1 MLETLLG
8 AGLKLVGGLM
18 GQNQAKD
25 AQEAANA
32 QAAANIKSQYE
43 FAQNAIQWK
52 AADAAKAGIHPLY
65 ALGASTTSF
74 SPVSVGQVTS
84 SPLGEALGSIG
95 QDVTRAA
102 SANRSPTE
110 RLNAIGKVQ
119 TAQQMAGANLS
130 LENQKLQNE
139 ILKIR
144 VANMRGAQIGPG
156 GPEEEGNLLIPGQ
169 GNTAGI
175 NPEPMKVAPAGS
187 APSGEAGSI
196 TDIGWARTSTGWAP
210 TPSKDVKER
219 IEDNII
225 QEGLHA
231 FRNNLLPS
239 LGQNMVAPPFNAPD
253 GQSWWFN
260 TAKQEYQLW
269 PIGKRPPMGHPVPSS
284 FKSRFYYN

>member
-8 AGLKLVGGLM
+8 AGLKLAGGIM
-18 GQNQAKD
+18 SQNAAKD
-25 AQEAANA
+25 AAAQSYAIGQQNRTD
-32 QAAANIKSQYE
+32 QYE

-52 AADAAKAGIHPLY
+52 AKDAERAGIHPVY
-65 ALGASTTSF
+65 ALGGSTTSF
-74 SPVSVGQVTS
+74 SPISVGQVTS

-102 SANRSPTE
+102 AANRSPTE
-110 RLNAIGKVQ
+110 RLNAVAKVQ
-119 TAQQMAGANLS
+119 TAQNLEGANLT

-156 GPEEEGNLLIPGQ
+156 GPEEESNLLVPGQ

-175 NPEPMKVAPAGS
+175 NPEPLKVAPAGS

-225 QEGLHA
+225 QEALHA

-239 LGQNMVAPPFNAPD
+239 LGMNMVHPPFAAPA
-253 GQSWWFN
+253 GQQWWFN

-269 PIGKRPPMGHPVPSS
+269 DIGSRPAMGHPV
-284 FKSRFYYN
+284 RRN